1 MLRILCGGEQ
11 IEAVCDMKKRTIC
24 DAIKEVLKDEK
35 QGLTYLEIYSRIEE
49 RKLYEF
55 SAKSPQAVVHSGIRR
70 HCEDLEFPSASPV
83 KFFRIIRT
91 DRNTNYYGLVDDMNP
106 SSIKD
111 KDSDE
116 PRNLQYVLDI
126 EDELLPE
133 EKMVQAYHG
142 YLGNLKHSLLEK
154 VRECHPSFFEKLVV
168 DLLLAMGYG
177 CDDKSGQII
186 GKSHDGGIDGII
198 SEDKLGLNLIYI
210 QAKRY
215 NGGNSVG
222 RPEIQRFIGA
232 MQKAE
237 KGVFITT
244 SKFTKEALDF
254 ANAESRKHFRLI
266 DGDVLVEL
274 MIKHSVGLERIKEY
288 IVFKI
293 DEDYFAD
300 IN

>member
-1 MLRILCGGEQ
+1 
-11 IEAVCDMKKRTIC
+11 MKKRTIC

-35 QGLTYLEIYSRIEE
+35 DGLTYLEIHSRIED

-55 SAKSPQAVVHSGIRR
+55 GAKYPQAVVHGEIRR

-83 KFFRIIRT
+83 KFFKIIRT
-91 DRNTNYYGLVDDMNP
+91 DRNTNYYGLVDDQNP
-106 SSIKD
+106 SPIKG

-116 PRNLQYVLDI
+116 PGNLQYVLDI

-133 EKMVQAYHG
+133 EKMVQAYHRYVG
-142 YLGNLKHSLLEK
+142 DLKHSLLEK

-177 CDDKSGQII
+177 CDDKSGQVI

-215 NGGNSVG
+215 NEGNSVG

-254 ANAESRKHFRLI
+254 ANAESRKHIRLI
-266 DGDVLVEL
+266 DGDSLVEL

-288 IVFKI
+288 IVYKI

-300 IN
+300 IS